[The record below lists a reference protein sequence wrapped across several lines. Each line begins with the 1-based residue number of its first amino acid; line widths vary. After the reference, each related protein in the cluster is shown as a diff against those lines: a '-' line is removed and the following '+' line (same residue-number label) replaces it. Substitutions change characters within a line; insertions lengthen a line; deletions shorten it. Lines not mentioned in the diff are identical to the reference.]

1 MSLGLDLPGHGSG
14 RAAELPRLRVLELCE
29 QLIVE
34 AMPVLDK
41 IPRCHRYRYGARLE
55 SALFALPELVVQ
67 AASSG
72 AKTKVFALTDHLEVT
87 NALLR
92 IGAERKLISPRFVG
106 HIMSAPTAAAP
117 RGASRWWPF
126 LPQPTTRPPPI
137 SSSAR
142 GMRGWP
148 RVPTSRRRGRAESG
162 WWLPPLTLQPLMRH
176 AQ

>member
-1 MSLGLDLPGHGSG
+1 MSLSLDLPGHGSG
-14 RAAELPRLRVLELCE
+14 RAADLPRLKVLELCE

-55 SALFALPELVVQ
+55 EALFALPELVVQ

-72 AKTKVFALTDHLEVT
+72 TRTKVFALTDHLEVT

-106 HIMSAPTAAAP
+106 HIMSAPTEASP
-117 RGASRWWPF
+117 RGGLLRQVGAMAASWRKSVKG
-126 LPQPTTRPPPI
+126 Q
-137 SSSAR
+137 
-142 GMRGWP
+142 
-148 RVPTSRRRGRAESG
+148 
-162 WWLPPLTLQPLMRH
+162 
-176 AQ
+176 

>member
-14 RAAELPRLRVLELCE
+14 RAADLPRLRVLELCE

-55 SALFALPELVVQ
+55 SALFTLPELVVQ

-72 AKTKVFALTDHLEVT
+72 TKTKVFALTDHLEVT

-106 HIMSAPTAAAP
+106 HIMSAPTEAAP
-117 RGASRWWPF
+117 RGGLLRQVGAMAAAWRKSMKV
-126 LPQPTTRPPPI
+126 Q
-137 SSSAR
+137 
-142 GMRGWP
+142 
-148 RVPTSRRRGRAESG
+148 
-162 WWLPPLTLQPLMRH
+162 
-176 AQ
+176 